1 MQTTSAFWFFIYVEV
16 ISVTIQ
22 PDIIISSLDLER
34 LEALLGSFSAFNT
47 LSKFNLEEELER
59 ATVVDSRH
67 VPENVVS
74 MNSTVQLSLSSSE
87 APFYVTLVYPKD
99 VREDGSTLSILSPIG
114 TALLGMKQG
123 DEIYWPNPGG
133 KNIKVRIENIL
144 YQPERSGDYH
154 R

>member
-1 MQTTSAFWFFIYVEV
+1 MTNL
-16 ISVTIQ
+16 

-34 LEALLGSFSAFNT
+34 LEALVGSDSVSDV
-47 LSKFNLEEELER
+47 LRKLNLEEELER

-67 VPENVVS
+67 IPENVVS
-74 MNSTVQLSLSSSE
+74 MNSTIQLSISSSE
-87 APFYVTLVYPKD
+87 APFYLTLVYPRD
-99 VREDGSTLSILSPIG
+99 VKEDGSTLSILSPIG

-144 YQPERSGDYH
+144 YQPERAGDYH

>member
-1 MQTTSAFWFFIYVEV
+1 
-16 ISVTIQ
+16 VTNL

-34 LEALLGSFSAFNT
+34 LEALVGSDSVSDV
-47 LSKFNLEEELER
+47 LRKLNLEEELER

-67 VPENVVS
+67 IPENVVS
-74 MNSTVQLSLSSSE
+74 MNSTIQLSISSSE
-87 APFYVTLVYPKD
+87 APFYLTLVYPRD
-99 VREDGSTLSILSPIG
+99 VKEDGSTLSILSPIG

-144 YQPERSGDYH
+144 YQPERAGDYH

>member
-1 MQTTSAFWFFIYVEV
+1 MTH
-16 ISVTIQ
+16 Q

-34 LEALLGSFSAFNT
+34 LEALLDARSTSGALYQS
-47 LSKFNLEEELER
+47 NLEEELER
-59 ATVVDSRH
+59 ATVVESRH
-67 VPENVVS
+67 IPENIVS

-87 APFYVTLVYPKD
+87 APFYLTLVYPKD
-99 VREDGSTLSILSPIG
+99 VKEDGSTLSILSPIG

-123 DEIYWPNPGG
+123 DEIDWPNPGG
-133 KNIKVRIENIL
+133 SNVKVRIENIL

>member
-1 MQTTSAFWFFIYVEV
+1 MYVEV
-16 ISVTIQ
+16 SLVTNL

-34 LEALLGSFSAFNT
+34 LEALVGSDSVSDV
-47 LSKFNLEEELER
+47 LRKLNLEEELER

-67 VPENVVS
+67 IPENVVS
-74 MNSTVQLSLSSSE
+74 MNSTIQLSISSSE
-87 APFYVTLVYPKD
+87 APFYLTLVYPRD
-99 VREDGSTLSILSPIG
+99 VKEDGSTLSILSPIG

-144 YQPERSGDYH
+144 YQPERAGDYH

>member
-1 MQTTSAFWFFIYVEV
+1 MTNL
-16 ISVTIQ
+16 

-34 LEALLGSFSAFNT
+34 LEALLGSVSVNDVLRK
-47 LSKFNLEEELER
+47 LSLEEELER

-67 VPENVVS
+67 IPENVVS
-74 MNSTVQLSLSSSE
+74 MNSTVQLSISSSE
-87 APFYVTLVYPKD
+87 APFHLTLVYPKD
-99 VREDGSTLSILSPIG
+99 VKEDGSTLSILSPIG

-133 KNIKVRIENIL
+133 KNIKVRVENIL
-144 YQPERSGDYH
+144 YQPERAGDYH

>member
-1 MQTTSAFWFFIYVEV
+1 M
-16 ISVTIQ
+16 TIQ

-34 LEALLGSFSAFNT
+34 LEALLNFRSSSDA
-47 LSKFNLEEELER
+47 LRKLNLEEELER
-59 ATVVDSRH
+59 ATVVDSKH
-67 VPENVVS
+67 LPENVVS
-74 MNSTVQLSLSSSE
+74 MNSTVQLSISSSE

-99 VREDGSTLSILSPIG
+99 IKADGSTLSIFSPIG
-114 TALLGMKQG
+114 TSLLGMKQG

-144 YQPERSGDYH
+144 YQPERAGEYH